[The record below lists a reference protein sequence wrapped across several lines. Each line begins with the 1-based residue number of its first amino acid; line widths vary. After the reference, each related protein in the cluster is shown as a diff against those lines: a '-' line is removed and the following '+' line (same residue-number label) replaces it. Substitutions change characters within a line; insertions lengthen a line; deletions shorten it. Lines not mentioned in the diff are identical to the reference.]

1 MLAQYD
7 ANKDGFLDKEE
18 LKKCPALASCVK
30 ALDKDKD
37 GRLSSGEIAE
47 RIKSYEAN
55 RVGLT
60 ALTVKVTLDRKPLAG
75 ATVTLTPEKFLGD
88 ALKPATGTTNTG
100 GIVNVATAGT
110 EVPGVASGMFRVE
123 VSKKDGTGRETL
135 PNRYNQA
142 TILGVEVGPD
152 SQGVLRLALTRL
164 VGGSFTIFVSSCHI
178 RLGGQQYA
186 ESFVTER
193 KRARGLHADRI
204 ACRHRHNRGLDCL
217 AIAGRAGG
225 PRVGQPHPV
234 RQ

>member
-1 MLAQYD
+1 MSFPSVCGVAIVRRWLIVGVVLMPIACSGRRLPVPAIPAEKAAQEALAQYD

-37 GRLSSGEIAE
+37 GRLSRGEIAE

-152 SQGVLRLALTRL
+152 SQGVLRLALR
-164 VGGSFTIFVSSCHI
+164 GS
-178 RLGGQQYA
+178 
-186 ESFVTER
+186 
-193 KRARGLHADRI
+193 
-204 ACRHRHNRGLDCL
+204 
-217 AIAGRAGG
+217 
-225 PRVGQPHPV
+225 
-234 RQ
+234 